1 MSDFHSPRDS
11 VLVSDA
17 NGSRM
22 PADRASHE
30 AAAAPEPTL
39 QRVGAEQY
47 LEALRQGIMLS
58 S

>member
-1 MSDFHSPRDS
+1 MSESQSHQDKALFSEANDS
-11 VLVSDA
+11 CV
-17 NGSRM
+17 
-22 PADRASHE
+22 PADRARHE
-30 AAAAPEPTL
+30 LSATPEQPT

>member
-1 MSDFHSPRDS
+1 MSDFHSRQDRELFSETSDS
-11 VLVSDA
+11 RV
-17 NGSRM
+17 
-22 PADRASHE
+22 PAGQASHE
-30 AAAAPEPTL
+30 ASVAPEPPL